1 MKAKFLLLATLF
13 SVAASVQ
20 AQVNALPP
28 TRHILVYGNAQAR
41 AIPDRFRIGIDF
53 ESIDMDTDLARQ
65 RVESNVQSVLKLLSE
80 ANVPES
86 EIVLTSLQVGTHE
99 RYDSKKEEQVFAGTK
114 VTRTLSARFS
124 AQADLKKFLATV
136 KTTKELTISKVETEL
151 SDEIELRKA
160 LREKTIES
168 SKAKAE
174 VIAKAYGVR
183 LTGLY
188 SVSDVA
194 PQFQYGIQQGSW
206 PSKYEWSR
214 GRGVSALNAPG
225 TLDSV
230 TVTGSRASN
239 AESFQT
245 GYVDFD
251 DRIYAVFLLAD

>member
-1 MKAKFLLLATLF
+1 MKVKSSLVAMLLACSAPVL
-13 SVAASVQ
+13 

-28 TRHILVYGNAQAR
+28 TRHILVYGEAQAR

-80 ANVPES
+80 SNVPEG
-86 EIVLTSLQVGTHE
+86 EIVLTSLQVGTYE
-99 RYDSKKEEQVFAGTK
+99 RYDGKKEEQVFGGTK
-114 VTRTLSARFS
+114 VMRTLSARFS
-124 AQADLKKFLATV
+124 AQADLKKFLAAV
-136 KTTKELTISKVETEL
+136 KTTKESKISEVETEL

-174 VIAKAYGVR
+174 VIAESYGVR

-206 PSKYEWSR
+206 LSKYEWNR
-214 GRGVSALNAPG
+214 RRTGVASFAPG

-230 TVTGSRASN
+230 TVSGTRTNSV
-239 AESFQT
+239 ESFQT
-245 GYVDFD
+245 GYVDFED
-251 DRIYAVFLLAD
+251 KIYAVFLIAD

>member
-1 MKAKFLLLATLF
+1 MKVKRSLAVMLLACSAPAL
-13 SVAASVQ
+13 

-28 TRHILVYGNAQAR
+28 TRHILVYGDAQAR
-41 AIPDRFRIGIDF
+41 AIPDRFKIGIDF
-53 ESIDMDTDLARQ
+53 ESIDLDTDLARQ
-65 RVESNVQSVLKLLSE
+65 RVESNVQSILKLLAES
-80 ANVPES
+80 NVAES
-86 EIVLTSLQVGTHE
+86 EIVLTSLQVGTYE
-99 RYDSKKEEQVFAGTK
+99 RYDSRKEEQVFGGTK

-124 AQADLKKFLATV
+124 AQTDLKKFLANV
-136 KTTKELTISKVETEL
+136 KTSKELTISKVETEL

-160 LREKTIES
+160 LRGKAIES

-174 VIAKAYGVR
+174 VIARAYGVK

-206 PSKYEWSR
+206 PSQYEWNHR
-214 GRGVSALNAPG
+214 RQEGGAYAPA

-230 TVTGSRASN
+230 TVTGTRANN

-245 GYVDFD
+245 GYVDFQD
-251 DRIYAVFLLAD
+251 KIYAVFLVAD